1 MLVMLG
7 VGLAAAL
14 LVGFW
19 GNWAYAPALGWA
31 AASVTYLLWVWI
43 VIGRLG
49 PAATAAHALRE
60 DPGRVFS
67 DALVLTATVASFAG
81 VGLILVDASNAQ
93 GYTKDATVAM
103 ALGSIAL
110 SWFLVHTLFTLR
122 YAAIYY
128 RDGTG
133 VDFNEETPPRYA
145 DFAYLAFT
153 VGMTFQVSDTNSKP
167 TPSVPPSCGRHCCPT
182 SLVRSCWP
190 PPSTSCRVLS
200 TSRAAGL
207 AGHSLGPWRTS
218 ESTGTGGTRKGSP
231 LAKGPRTPSGTG
243 WAAGPSWASFWLS

>member
-1 MLVMLG
+1 MKSMSTTGDLHRNFNSRAHHSRLRMAVMLA

-14 LVGFW
+14 VVGAL

-31 AASVTYLLWVWI
+31 AASAAYLIWVWS

-49 PAATAAHALRE
+49 PAATAAHARRE

-81 VGLILVDASNAQ
+81 VALILLDASNEQ
-93 GYTKDATVAM
+93 GAAKDVTVAM

-128 RDGTG
+128 HDGTG
-133 VDFNEETPPRYA
+133 VDFNEEAQPRYS

-153 VGMTFQVSDTNSKP
+153 VGMTFQVSDTDLKTNAIRS
-167 TPSVPPSCGRHCCPT
+167 TVLRQALLSYLLGAIVLAT
-182 SLVRSCWP
+182 TINLVS
-190 PPSTSCRVLS
+190 
-200 TSRAAGL
+200 GL
-207 AGHSLGPWRTS
+207 IH
-218 ESTGTGGTRKGSP
+218 
-231 LAKGPRTPSGTG
+231 
-243 WAAGPSWASFWLS
+243 

>member
-1 MLVMLG
+1 MNPMQAVPSGPSRNFDSPAHHSRLRMLVMLG
-7 VGLAAAL
+7 VGLTVAL
-14 LVGFW
+14 LVGFT

-31 AASVTYLLWVWI
+31 GASVTYLLWVWL
-43 VIGRLG
+43 VIGRLT

-81 VGLILVDASNAQ
+81 VGLILVDAANAQ

-128 RDGTG
+128 RDGAG
-133 VDFNEETPPRYA
+133 VDFNDESLPRYT

-153 VGMTFQVSDTNSKP
+153 VGMTFQVSDTDLKSNAIRATVLRQALLSYLLGAIVLA
-167 TPSVPPSCGRHCCPT
+167 TT
-182 SLVRSCWP
+182 INLVS
-190 PPSTSCRVLS
+190 
-200 TSRAAGL
+200 GL
-207 AGHSLGPWRTS
+207 IH
-218 ESTGTGGTRKGSP
+218 
-231 LAKGPRTPSGTG
+231 
-243 WAAGPSWASFWLS
+243 